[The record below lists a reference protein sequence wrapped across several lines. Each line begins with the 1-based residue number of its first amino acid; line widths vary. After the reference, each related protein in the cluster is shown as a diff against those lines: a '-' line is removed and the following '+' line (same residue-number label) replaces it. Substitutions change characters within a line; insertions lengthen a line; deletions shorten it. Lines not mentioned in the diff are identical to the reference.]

1 VQYADRIVAIDAA
14 TGSVRDGGAREV
26 MIASPVAPPV
36 VRLGRQAGWS
46 PLPLSVRDARAAA
59 APLRESLADRTPPIP
74 AIVRGERFASVRRLV
89 VGYDG
94 VPALAGIDLDVHAGE
109 IVAVMGRNGAGKST
123 LLGALAGLL
132 PASAG
137 VVDVSGAAPASL
149 SAADVVRRVV
159 LVPQNPGDLLWRDKV
174 RLECD
179 DADADAQADRGS
191 TAAVLG
197 QLAPGLDG
205 DAHPRDLS
213 EGQRLAVALAVVLVR
228 KPPLVLLDEPTRG
241 LDYPAKDRLADILR
255 DLAAGGHA
263 VVFATHDV
271 ELVAELATRVVV
283 LADGEIV
290 SDGPTASVVTAS
302 PAFAPQVAKILAPGP
317 WLTVRQVTEA
327 LAI

>member
-1 VQYADRIVAIDAA
+1 V
-14 TGSVRDGGAREV
+14 
-26 MIASPVAPPV
+26 
-36 VRLGRQAGWS
+36 GWS

-59 APLRESLADRTPPIP
+59 TPLREALAGHTPP
-74 AIVRGERFASVRRLV
+74 AAKLDRGGKLASVRRLV

-94 VPALAGIDLDVHAGE
+94 VPALAAIDLDVHAGE
-109 IVAVMGRNGAGKST
+109 VVAVMGRNGAGKST
-123 LLGALAGLL
+123 LLNALAGLL
-132 PASAG
+132 PASSG
-137 VVDVSGAAPASL
+137 VVDVTGATPADL
-149 SAADVVRRVV
+149 SAADVVRRVA
-159 LVPQNPGDLLWRDKV
+159 LVPQSPGDLLWRDKV
-174 RLECD
+174 FLECS
-179 DADADAQADRGS
+179 DADAEADAQRGS
-191 TAAVLG
+191 TATLLE
-197 QLAPGLDG
+197 QLAPGLDV

-228 KPPLVLLDEPTRG
+228 KPPLLLLDEPTRG

-255 DLAAGGHA
+255 TLAADGHA

-290 SDGPTASVVTAS
+290 SDGPTATVVTAS

-317 WLTVRQVTEA
+317 WLTVRQVEDA